1 MIKIAKTSYGKLSG
15 VEMEGYTVF
24 KGIPYAKPPVGEL
37 RWKLPEKPDA
47 WEGVRA
53 ADQFGNITWQTLPTA
68 ETPWGAMYYKEF
80 YSNPD
85 FIPEISED
93 CLYLNV
99 WTPAASPDEKLP
111 VAFWIHGGGFGG
123 GYSSEIEFDGEEY
136 CKRGVILVTINYRCG
151 VFGFLA
157 HPWLTAESD
166 LGISGNYGSFDQI
179 AALNWV
185 YENIA
190 AFGGDPERITVFGQ
204 SAGCMSTQVLVS
216 SGLTGDKIKG
226 AILQSGVETTGV
238 FLTTPTLEKAEE
250 FGKRIVKITKAKD
263 LAELRA
269 MDPSVL
275 NAAKEQFDMEVRL
288 AMMNGTDTEEGDG
301 LRIVPNVDGY
311 LLKKNVREVFAEGAM
326 KKIPYM
332 AGCVQDDL
340 GTTDEDRKNGV
351 PGKLLERCRE
361 WCEKADELQNPPAY
375 AYLFRREL
383 PGEGKPDVSFHSSE
397 LWYTFG
403 TLGRCWRPME
413 EHDFALSEKMV
424 DLWTSF
430 IKNGKPEAEGC
441 GWRPCTK
448 DDPYVEIFE

>member
-1 MIKIAKTSYGKLSG
+1 MRIVSTNYGKLSG
-15 VEMEGYTVF
+15 IEENGYSVF
-24 KGIPYAKPPVGEL
+24 KGIPYAKPPVGER
-37 RWKLPEKPDA
+37 RWKLPEKPDS

-53 ADQFGNITWQTLPTA
+53 ADHFGNIAVQSLPTE

-99 WTPAASPDEKLP
+99 WTPAESADEKLP
-111 VAFWIHGGGFGG
+111 VAFWIHGGGFSG
-123 GYSSEIEFDGEEY
+123 GYSSEIEFDGAEY
-136 CKRGVILVTINYRCG
+136 CKRGIVLVTVNYRCG

-157 HPWLTAESD
+157 HPWLTAESGR
-166 LGISGNYGSFDQI
+166 GISGNYGCFDQL
-179 AALNWV
+179 AALTWV

-216 SGLTGDKIKG
+216 SPLTGNMIKG
-226 AILQSGVETTGV
+226 AILQSGVETAAP
-238 FLTTPTLEKAEE
+238 FLAVPTLAEAEK
-250 FGKRIVKITKAKD
+250 FGERIVKISRAKS
-263 LAELRA
+263 LEELRA
-269 MDPSVL
+269 MDALSL
-275 NAAKEQFDMEVRL
+275 HAAKEQFDMEMRL
-288 AMMNGTDTEEGDG
+288 KAMRGELEGSADA
-301 LRIVPNVDGY
+301 LMIVPNVDGY
-311 LLKKNVREVFAEGAM
+311 LLNKNVREIYADGTM

-340 GTTDEDRKNGV
+340 ATTDEDRKNGV
-351 PGKLLERCRE
+351 PGILLEKCKE
-361 WCEKADELQNPPAY
+361 WCVRQEELGNPPAY

-383 PGEGKPDVSFHSSE
+383 PGDGKSDTAFHSAE

-413 EHDFALSEKMV
+413 EHDYKLSEEMV
-424 DLWTSF
+424 NLWAAF
-430 IKNGKPEAEGC
+430 IKTGDPGS
-441 GWRPCTK
+441 GWKPCTK
-448 DDPYVEIFE
+448 EEPFVKVFE